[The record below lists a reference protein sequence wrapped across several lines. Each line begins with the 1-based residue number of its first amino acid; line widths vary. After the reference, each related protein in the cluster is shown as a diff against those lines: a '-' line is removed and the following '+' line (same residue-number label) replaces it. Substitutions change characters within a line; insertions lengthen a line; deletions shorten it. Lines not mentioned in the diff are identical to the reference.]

1 MTRYQ
6 HLADLLAQRIE
17 AGLYQSGERLP
28 SVRTLSDEHSVSIS
42 TVQQAYH
49 LLEDRQLITPQP
61 RSGYYVTPR
70 KHTPPAPA
78 ISRPAQRPVEIT
90 QWGCVLDRLNEEP
103 DNDAIPFGSGSPD
116 MCQSTMAPLWKA
128 MTRLMQAQDS
138 RVLNYDPV
146 YGSHALREQVARLTI
161 DSGCHLNP
169 ADIIITHGCHEALMV
184 AIRAACQ
191 EGDIV
196 AVESPAF
203 HGIMQKLRGSKIK
216 VIEIPTDSSTGISV
230 EALKLALEQ
239 WPIKAVMLVP
249 NCNNPL
255 GFIMPEQRKREL
267 LSLAQCY
274 DIAIIEDDVYGD
286 LAFEYPR
293 PITIKS
299 LDTDGRVLLCSSFSK
314 TVAPGLRVGWI
325 APGRYFDRVV
335 YMKYTGTGASAS
347 HPQLAIAEF
356 IKSGGYQ
363 THLRRMRKYYQQNL
377 EKFTCRVREY
387 FPCGI
392 CVSRPQGGFMM
403 WIELP
408 EHFDSVRLS
417 LELSEAKVQFVMGS
431 PFSAS
436 GKYRNCLRLNYGLPY
451 SDKADQAL
459 RKLAKAVECA
469 MLECQLQVAE
479 ENRQSLMK
487 AQKAAMALS
496 CEVWKK

>member
-28 SVRTLSDEHSVSIS
+28 SVRTLSNEHSVSIS

-103 DNDAIPFGSGSPD
+103 DSDAIPFGSGSPD

-128 MTRLMQAQDS
+128 MTRIMQAQDS

-146 YGSHALREQVARLTI
+146 YGSHALREQVARLAI

-417 LELSEAKVQFVMGS
+417 LELSEAKVQFVIGS
-431 PFSAS
+431 LFSAS

-451 SDKADQAL
+451 SDKVDQAL
-459 RKLAKAVECA
+459 RKLSKAVECA
-469 MLECQLQVAE
+469 MLECQMQIAE
-479 ENRQSLMK
+479 ENRQTH
-487 AQKAAMALS
+487 AIR
-496 CEVWKK
+496 